1 MHFLNVWIK
10 TLWISLFGV
19 EKRTFQY
26 IWETVNRLNPAFYV
40 KSDTEGSNIMFLY
53 VSLLIVIVILNQ
65 IYNQSISLINML
77 NEECRWEMKM
87 IIVSG
92 FFVRWHDSA
101 STLSD

>member
-1 MHFLNVWIK
+1 
-10 TLWISLFGV
+10 
-19 EKRTFQY
+19 
-26 IWETVNRLNPAFYV
+26 
-40 KSDTEGSNIMFLY
+40 MFLY